1 MTEDLIAKL
10 EERLGP
16 LHARQRLGL
25 EDEYERQIF
34 HRGRHIFHV
43 ENWYS
48 MHGLI
53 RSTLKLSG
61 LYWLGRRNT
70 TKLRLLEN
78 RIRLAHLPPEF
89 EGYTVLHVT
98 DLHVDTNVAAM
109 DRMIEMVKDLDYD
122 ACVLT
127 GDYRGRTYGPY
138 DAALDGMARIVGH
151 LRQPVYGVLGNHDSI
166 RMLPALERMGI
177 RMLMNESI
185 ALTRGE
191 AKIHLAGID
200 DAHFFHADDIELA
213 AFGIPHDNVSILL
226 SHTPEVYR
234 GAAFADFD
242 VMLCGH
248 THGGQICLPGEIPI
262 TLDSTM
268 PRHLGRGAWKFRD
281 LTGYTSVGAG
291 TSIVDV
297 RLNCPPEVTLHR
309 FERG

>member
-1 MTEDLIAKL
+1 MTEDLIAQL
-10 EERLGP
+10 EARLGP
-16 LHARQRLGL
+16 LHARERLKL
-25 EDEYERQIF
+25 EDEYEKQVF
-34 HRGRHIFHV
+34 HRGRHVFHF

-48 MHGLI
+48 THGLI
-53 RSTLKLSG
+53 RTTLKLSG
-61 LYWLGRRNT
+61 LYWVGRRNA

-78 RIRLAHLPPEF
+78 RIRLPHLPSDF

-98 DLHVDTNVAAM
+98 DLHVDMNREAM
-109 DRMIEMVKDLDYD
+109 DRLIEIVQGLDYD

-138 DAALDGMARIVGH
+138 DATLEGMARVVAH
-151 LRQPVYGVLGNHDSI
+151 LKQPVYGVLGNHDSI
-166 RMLPALERMGI
+166 RMLPALEAMGI
-177 RMLMNESI
+177 RMLMNESVI
-185 ALTRGE
+185 LSRG
-191 AKIHLAGID
+191 AAQLHLAGID

-213 AFGIPHDNVSILL
+213 AFGIPHDAVSILL

-234 GAAFADFD
+234 RAAFHEFD

-268 PRHLGRGAWKFRD
+268 PRHLGRGPWKFRE

-291 TSIVDV
+291 TSIVEV